1 MPDEEQLRGYAVTL
15 VARTTNEHHLQPPIE
30 LPDGITATVDGP
42 EVLLTIPV
50 HAPDARTALATA
62 RETATDLLLVLAS
75 TFNGYELVVDVRQVT
90 RRTDAV
96 YQADGPVP
104 PLDVAEGWITEY
116 GVQSLDPDGELRRAG
131 RVLTIRASAF
141 VTHPPAEDV
150 RRFAGRAAW
159 TIRLRRGL
167 TLFHAAQNARD
178 EIVAFTLTAAAM
190 EVLADADESP
200 LLDKLSDAARARL
213 REGLDDLLGDLDL
226 NPDDRNRLANRL
238 LDTQAVG
245 NAQAIRDYLTG
256 HGAIVEPGDMRW
268 WQRQRGNYLHEGVI
282 EDDPPRR
289 HRLLHAIGT
298 CLAAE
303 LDRYAAEPIT
313 R

>member
-1 MPDEEQLRGYAVTL
+1 VHADEPLRGYAVTL
-15 VARTTNEHHLQPPIE
+15 VARTTNEHHLQPPVE
-30 LPDGITATVDGP
+30 LPEDITTCVDGP

-50 HAPDARTALATA
+50 RAPDARTALATA
-62 RETATDLLLVLAS
+62 RETATDLLLVLAT
-75 TFNGYELVVDVRQVT
+75 TFNGYELVVDPRQVT

-96 YQADGPVP
+96 YQAEGPIP
-104 PLDVAEGWITEY
+104 SLDVAEGVVTEY
-116 GVQSLDPDGELRRAG
+116 GVQSLDPNGELRRAG
-131 RVLTIRASAF
+131 RVLTIRASAS

-150 RRFAGRAAW
+150 RRFAGRTAW
-159 TIRLRRGL
+159 TTRLRRGL

-190 EVLADADESP
+190 EVLADADESR
-200 LLDKLSDAARARL
+200 LLDKLSDEARARL
-213 REGLDDLLGDLDL
+213 HKGLDDLLGGLDL
-226 NPDDRNRLANRL
+226 SVDDRKRLVSRL

-245 NAQAIRDYLTG
+245 SAQAIRDYLAG
-256 HGAIVEPGDMRW
+256 HGAIVEPGDLRW
-268 WQRQRGNYLHEGVI
+268 WQRQRGNYLHEGTI

-289 HRLLHAIGT
+289 QRLLHAIGT

-303 LDRYAAEPIT
+303 LDRCAPEPAT

>member
-1 MPDEEQLRGYAVTL
+1 
-15 VARTTNEHHLQPPIE
+15 
-30 LPDGITATVDGP
+30 
-42 EVLLTIPV
+42 
-50 HAPDARTALATA
+50 
-62 RETATDLLLVLAS
+62 
-75 TFNGYELVVDVRQVT
+75 
-90 RRTDAV
+90 
-96 YQADGPVP
+96 
-104 PLDVAEGWITEY
+104 
-116 GVQSLDPDGELRRAG
+116 
-131 RVLTIRASAF
+131 
-141 VTHPPAEDV
+141 V

-226 NPDDRNRLANRL
+226 SPDDRNRLANRL

-256 HGAIVEPGDMRW
+256 HGAIVEPGDLRW